1 MPTLW
6 NYYQGQR
13 VINNKEKGESCM
25 GCYHIEYTGGT
36 YNCYRCKLSGKTWDW
51 GDAHVEF
58 VCKCGEEY
66 RKCPIWR
73 K

>member
-1 MPTLW
+1 
-6 NYYQGQR
+6 
-13 VINNKEKGESCM
+13 M

-73 K
+73 KYA